1 MEGTIKRTS
10 ISTTNEEIAKN
21 ETKKNFNEDLDV
33 DLENMLDPDV
43 VDLRQFTRIGNIISL
58 DIIRMP
64 VQPSTSKSWTL
75 RQV

>member
-1 MEGTIKRTS
+1 MEGTKKRTS
-10 ISTTNEEIAKN
+10 TTTTNEEITKN
-21 ETKKNFNEDLDV
+21 ETKKYFNEHLDV